1 MASNFTADEVFI
13 KNVKDTNGQVISISN
28 NILTFPN
35 AKTGVIGITMWRLT
49 NNSTGE
55 QCVATFP
62 GITLDCQIKEGE
74 EIIHKGEMIG
84 ENTEGK
90 TPYVL
95 IMGNE
100 GGIGMLFSV
109 V

>member
-13 KNVKDTNGQVISISN
+13 QNVQDTTGEVISISN

-35 AKTGVIGITMWRLT
+35 AKTGVIGITMWRFK

-55 QCVATFP
+55 QCVARFP

-74 EIIHKGEMIG
+74 EIYHKGEMIG

-90 TPYVL
+90 TPYLL
-95 IMGNE
+95 IMGND